1 MLIMC
6 VSPSK
11 GVGGIVGEDARGL
24 GLEDEL

>member
-1 MLIMC
+1 MLMMC

-11 GVGGIVGEDARGL
+11 GVGGIAGEDARGL